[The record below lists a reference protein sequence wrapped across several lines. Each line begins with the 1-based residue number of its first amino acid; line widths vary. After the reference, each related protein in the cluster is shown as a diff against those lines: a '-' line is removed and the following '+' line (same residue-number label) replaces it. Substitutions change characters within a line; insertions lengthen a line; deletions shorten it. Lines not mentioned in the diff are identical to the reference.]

1 MAYVRGLPLLLS
13 AGAILLVGVL
23 AVNLTRGQLDEL
35 TLAAA
40 AGLAVLWLAVY
51 GVLRFAGHSGDG
63 VLLPVAAVLTAVGL
77 IMILR
82 LRPELFLIQALW
94 VAAGSGAFVTAAFVF
109 RRLEP
114 WAEYRYVWG
123 LIGVV
128 LLVATAIFG
137 VEIGGNKNWLVLGP
151 VRFQPSEFAKIFIVL
166 FLAAYL
172 NERKEVLAFATK
184 RYGPLTLPQPRFLAP
199 LLAIWGVAM
208 LMLVMERD
216 LGAALLY
223 FGTAAIMMYLASG
236 RTSFLAWGAG
246 LFIAGSGLAYLLYP
260 HVRVRI
266 DIWLSPWAD
275 PNGRAYQIVQS
286 LFALGSGGALG
297 SGLTYGYPNLIP
309 EVHTDFIFA
318 AVGEELGLAGA
329 GAVVIL
335 YIILVYRAFRVA
347 LRAPEFFGALL
358 AGGLAVL
365 LALQVFVIIGGVT
378 KFLPLTGVTLP
389 FVSYGGSSIVAT
401 FIVLGILYALSEAR
415 AEHA

>member
-13 AGAILLVGVL
+13 AGLILLVGVL
-23 AVNLTRGQLDEL
+23 AVNLTKGQIDEM
-35 TLAAA
+35 TIAASV
-40 AGLAVLWLAVY
+40 GLVILWHAEYLVFR
-51 GVLRFAGHSGDG
+51 LAGHSGDG
-63 VLLPVAAVLTAVGL
+63 VLLPVAAVLTSLGL

-82 LRPELFLIQALW
+82 LRPELFLMQSLW
-94 VAAGSGAFVTAAFVF
+94 VAIGSVAFVGAAFVF

-123 LIGVV
+123 LIGVT

-137 VEIGGNKNWLVLGP
+137 TEIGGNKNWLVLGP

-184 RYGPLTLPQPRFLAP
+184 RYGPLTFPEPRFLAP

-223 FGTAAIMMYLASG
+223 FGTTAIMMYLASG

-266 DIWLSPWAD
+266 DIWLNPWTD

-329 GAVVIL
+329 GAVMIL

-365 LALQVFVIIGGVT
+365 LTLQVFVIIGGVT